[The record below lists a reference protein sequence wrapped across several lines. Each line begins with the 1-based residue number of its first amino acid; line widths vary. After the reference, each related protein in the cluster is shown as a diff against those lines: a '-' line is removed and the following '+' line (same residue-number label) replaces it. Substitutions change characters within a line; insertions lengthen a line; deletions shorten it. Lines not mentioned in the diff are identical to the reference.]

1 MNLYFLFY
9 FILPS
14 CIAGDDKNGGVIC
27 AACGVVGAWVEEDG
41 FTRKNQFKKRP
52 VYKTMHKQYASS
64 KEKSAH
70 DAIADMCRFFPTDLE
85 KICNL
90 AINELS

>member
-41 FTRKNQFKKRP
+41 FTMKNSFKLKKDRFIKPCISNMHHRKRNLHMMPSLICADFFRLIWKRFVISP
-52 VYKTMHKQYASS
+52 
-64 KEKSAH
+64 
-70 DAIADMCRFFPTDLE
+70 
-85 KICNL
+85 
-90 AINELS
+90 

>member
-41 FTRKNQFKKRP
+41 FTMKN
-52 VYKTMHKQYASS
+52 
-64 KEKSAH
+64 
-70 DAIADMCRFFPTDLE
+70 
-85 KICNL
+85 
-90 AINELS
+90 